1 MECTDPRRAVVRLPA
16 PEGNKMAARSGVQR
30 VVVFVMLVFAACASS
45 FAQDIGS
52 YSNRKVYSGFVEYSN
67 DSSHMLLGY
76 AEGRKITAFGAA
88 FQKRMFLRNGV
99 TGSWLAEV
107 RPYMRETDP
116 TMTGFALSFPQQPA
130 YSGVINFDSPVP
142 VDAPVNKKPQ
152 SVVLVTQNKAYSG
165 TATYMGGTRTTYVA
179 GFSPLGYKVS
189 LLPHHRF
196 QPFFTGLT
204 GFAVSPRDVPVFN
217 SSTFNYTFEF
227 GAGVEIYQSHTRS
240 CQLEYRYHHLASANF
255 NSSINPGVDSGVM
268 KVTYSFGR

>member
-1 MECTDPRRAVVRLPA
+1 MVRLCA
-16 PEGNKMAARSGVQR
+16 LEGTSMSACSGVR
-30 VVVFVMLVFAACASS
+30 KIGAFVLLALTACVAGR
-45 FAQDIGS
+45 AQDIGS

-76 AEGRKITAFGAA
+76 AEGRKITAFGAS
-88 FQKRMFLRNGV
+88 FQRRMFLRDGV

-116 TMTGFALSFPQQPA
+116 TMKGFSLFFPQQPA
-130 YSGVINFDSPVP
+130 YSGVVNFASPVP
-142 VDAPVNKKPQ
+142 VDQPVSSKPQ
-152 SVVLVTQNKAYSG
+152 SVVLVTQNQVYPG
-165 TATYMGGTRTTYVA
+165 TATYIGGTRTTYVA
-179 GFSPLGYKVS
+179 AFSPIGYKVS

-204 GFAVSPRDVPVFN
+204 GFAVSPRDIPVFN
-217 SSTFNYTFEF
+217 SSSFNYTFEF

-240 CQLEYRYHHLASANF
+240 CQLEYRYHHLASAAF
-255 NSSINPGVDSGVM
+255 NSNVNPGVDSGVM